1 MALFLLTS
9 TGIRMNKLLVIL
21 GPTATGKTDL
31 ALSLAKKFDGELVS
45 CDSRQVYVGLDI
57 GTGKMPSVES
67 RIMNQESRVKK
78 TKGFWEIDGI
88 KIWAY
93 DVVDPK
99 IQYTVAEYVKEATKM
114 LADITARGKLPI
126 VVGGTGFYLKA
137 LLLGLPN
144 LSKPVDLKLRKEL
157 EKLSVG
163 ELQEKLKALSPS
175 GLLALNESDR
185 QNPRRLIRKLEL
197 LPERPTNPYMKVSMV
212 ETGLSS
218 EYDVLRI
225 GLTAPREVLYKNID
239 LRVLSRLDQ
248 GMVEE
253 AMSLNKNGLTLK
265 RMRQLGLEYGVL
277 AGYLD
282 GKFKDFEEMTTLMQN
297 KIHGYLRRQQTW
309 FKKEDNVNWMDITE
323 VEFMETVENEVAGWY
338 DS

>member
-1 MALFLLTS
+1 
-9 TGIRMNKLLVIL
+9 
-21 GPTATGKTDL
+21 
-31 ALSLAKKFDGELVS
+31 
-45 CDSRQVYVGLDI
+45 
-57 GTGKMPSVES
+57 
-67 RIMNQESRVKK
+67 
-78 TKGFWEIDGI
+78 
-88 KIWAY
+88 
-93 DVVDPK
+93 
-99 IQYTVAEYVKEATKM
+99 
-114 LADITARGKLPI
+114 
-126 VVGGTGFYLKA
+126 
-137 LLLGLPN
+137 
-144 LSKPVDLKLRKEL
+144 
-157 EKLSVG
+157 
-163 ELQEKLKALSPS
+163 
-175 GLLALNESDR
+175 
-185 QNPRRLIRKLEL
+185 
-197 LPERPTNPYMKVSMV
+197 MKVSMV